1 MLFIFWILCGLF
13 ASVVAGNKGHNGCMW
28 ALGGFLLGPLA
39 LLATLGLGDR
49 KAQSKQDELLEE
61 TRRQNNWMRRKLY
74 EAEEERRY
82 YEERRYRESM
92 RRLPPEEYYEEE
104 EYDEYHEDEGYDDE
118 YEDAAIDVEAT
129 GDRSGETEE
138 DRETEPDDYYDRDE
152 KTPPTGE

>member
-13 ASVVAGNKGHNGCMW
+13 ACVVAGNKGHNGCMW

-61 TRRQNNWMRRKLY
+61 TRRQNAWMRRKMY

-82 YEERRYRESM
+82 YEEQRYRQRM
-92 RRLPPEEYYEEE
+92 RQLPPEEYHDEE
-104 EYDEYHEDEGYDDE
+104 EYDEYYEDDE
-118 YEDAAIDVEAT
+118 YVDIQAREASR
-129 GDRSGETEE
+129 DIE
-138 DRETEPDDYYDRDE
+138 DRDE
-152 KTPPTGE
+152 EALSKQTADEDESGGHINEK